1 MAIKKDQK
9 IDNSPIDYSKISF
22 KTNISELSQFN
33 LELQTKQGLGEI
45 HENYCSQIFSNLNYV
60 IRQEKVGTK
69 DKYIYTDIRELENYG
84 IFVAKSTDEIVVAN
98 DMIRFMELAN
108 IQYNNELLKYD
119 QFVSTAKGGVKRNN
133 RFYKKTKKN
142 TSKRNTNKRNKHTT
156 RTLQKRK
163 TRKIKKTNSR
173 RKLRTNKKY

>member
-33 LELQTKQGLGEI
+33 LELQTKQGLGQI

-60 IRQEKVGTK
+60 IQQEVGEET
-69 DKYIYTDIRELENYG
+69 YIYTDIRELENYG
-84 IFVAKSTDEIVVAN
+84 LFVAKSTDEIVVAY
-98 DMIRFMELAN
+98 DLIQFAELAN
-108 IQYNNELLKYD
+108 IQYNKELVKYD
-119 QFVSTAKGGVKRNN
+119 QLVSTAKGGVKRNK

-142 TSKRNTNKRNKHTT
+142 NST
-156 RTLQKRK
+156 KRK
-163 TRKIKKTNSR
+163 TKTRKPKSRKTKTRKLKKTNSR
-173 RKLRTNKKY
+173 RKSRTNKIY